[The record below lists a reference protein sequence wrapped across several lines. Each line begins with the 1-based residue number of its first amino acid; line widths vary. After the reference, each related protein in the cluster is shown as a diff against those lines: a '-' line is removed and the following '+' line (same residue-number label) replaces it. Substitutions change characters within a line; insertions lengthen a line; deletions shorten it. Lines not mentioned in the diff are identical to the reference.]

1 MLNESPGEPETRPRT
16 RGPRTLAIDVG
27 ASGLKASVLNSRG
40 RMVHERIRI
49 KTPKPCPPGVLVRNL
64 CRLVAPLPE
73 FDRISVG
80 FPGFVRAGR
89 VLTAPNLGADTAW
102 KGYRLAAAL
111 QRRLGK
117 PARLANDADIQGLAA
132 MQGKGVELVVT
143 LGTGVGTALFH
154 DGRLLPHLEISQH
167 TLWDNL
173 NYDEYIGDATRKRIG
188 KKKWNRRV
196 RQALDQLRVLVNFD
210 KLHIGGGNAKRLVF
224 ELDRDMRIVSNRAG
238 ILGGIRLWEVE
249 QA

>member
-1 MLNESPGEPETRPRT
+1 
-16 RGPRTLAIDVG
+16 
-27 ASGLKASVLNSRG
+27 
-40 RMVHERIRI
+40 MVHERVRI
-49 KTPKPCPPGVLVRNL
+49 KTPAPCPPGVLIRSL

-89 VLTAPNLGADTAW
+89 VLTAPNLGADRAW

-111 QRRLGK
+111 EQRLGK
-117 PARLANDADIQGLAA
+117 PTRLVNDADMQGLAA

-167 TLWDNL
+167 VLWDNQT
-173 NYDEYIGDATRKRIG
+173 YDEYLGDATRKRIG

-210 KLHIGGGNAKRLVF
+210 KLHIGGGNARRILF
-224 ELDRDMRIVSNRAG
+224 ELERDTRIVSNRAG
-238 ILGGIRLWEVE
+238 ILGGIKLWEVE
-249 QA
+249 EA